1 MSDHNHFRVTQPI
14 CLFGM
19 MSYFAGKDS
28 DLMKAELYAAGL
40 MAGSVFTVVFA
51 HPYMLGV
58 LHLGMKMRVALC
70 SLVYRKALRLSR
82 TALGDTT
89 IGQVVNLL
97 SNDVGRFDTV
107 LINVHY
113 LWMAPLELIVITYLM
128 YVQVS
133 TLPKDKAVAVYFC
146 NAYFIFR

>member
-1 MSDHNHFRVTQPI
+1 
-14 CLFGM
+14 
-19 MSYFAGKDS
+19 
-28 DLMKAELYAAGL
+28 MKAELYAAGL
-40 MAGSVFTVVFA
+40 MAGSVFTVFCA

-58 LHLGMKMRVALC
+58 LHLGMKMRIALC
-70 SLVYRKALRLSR
+70 SLIYRKALRLSR

-113 LWMAPLELIVITYLM
+113 LWMAPLELIVVTYLM
-128 YVQVS
+128 FEQVS
-133 TLPKDKAVAVYFC
+133 TLTEDKAIY
-146 NAYFIFR
+146 